1 MKRRDCLIVALA
13 MLCGAGVQAQNP
25 REISEKAA
33 NAIEFESMEMAST
46 LTILDGKGNSRERKV
61 AVATRKF
68 GEATKTLMR
77 FLSPAE
83 VQGTSILIHDYE
95 KKSDDMWVYLPSLR
109 KSRRIVSSEKGKSF
123 MGSEFTNA
131 DMAKPNLDDFDYKL
145 LGAENIDGKECWKIE
160 ATPKNDNVV
169 NENGFS
175 RRVSYIEKNTYLM
188 VRSEFYNK
196 AGKLNKVQI
205 LSDYRKQPNG
215 KYFTYSMSMENK
227 LSGRRSEMKVD
238 QFQLGSKLDEGSFST
253 ASLEK

>member
-25 REISEKAA
+25 REISEQAA

-95 KKSDDMWVYLPSLR
+95 KR
-109 KSRRIVSSEKGKSF
+109 ATICGCTCRRCVNRAALSPEKGKVS
-123 MGSEFTNA
+123 GSEF
-131 DMAKPNLDDFDYKL
+131 YQCRY
-145 LGAENIDGKECWKIE
+145 G
-160 ATPKNDNVV
+160 
-169 NENGFS
+169 
-175 RRVSYIEKNTYLM
+175 
-188 VRSEFYNK
+188 
-196 AGKLNKVQI
+196 
-205 LSDYRKQPNG
+205 
-215 KYFTYSMSMENK
+215 
-227 LSGRRSEMKVD
+227 
-238 QFQLGSKLDEGSFST
+238 
-253 ASLEK
+253 